1 MARIVRTRRR
11 TLLLV
16 VGIAVGAL
24 VVGLIAGTQIRSA
37 ADAAGRI
44 PPPEASLI
52 TVPVE
57 LRTLETRVVT
67 RGDASFA
74 GAVQVEPE
82 VGGDAPAVVTG
93 QVPEVG
99 AELDE
104 GDVLIEI
111 TGRPVIILAGEL
123 PMYRSL
129 APGMSG
135 PDVEQLEQTL
145 RRLGLDPGT
154 VDTRYTAATGQAVAR
169 LFQRAGYPAPEPDP
183 DVAAQL
189 DAARDAVA
197 DAEDAVTQAERALR
211 DASAGPSESERVA
224 AQNEVDRA
232 RRALDDARREGDP
245 AAIADAEDALEVAEA
260 QQRELLREPDTSL
273 EQAALEEA
281 RDNLDTARRE
291 LSEAQGRA
299 GTPLPAAEVV
309 YVETLPRRVDEVL
322 VERGDIVDG
331 PVMSISGADL
341 NVTIRVDAADH
352 RLLSEGMTAL
362 IDLPGGGQVEGTITT
377 IRSAQGEEASGFE
390 AVITPEELSDE
401 QVRELREANVRV
413 TIPINSTEGDVLAV
427 PLAALTAGPGGEARV
442 EVQREGG
449 TELVEVEVGL
459 SAEGY
464 AEVTPVGGTLAEGD
478 LVVVGRSD
486 GGDGDGG
493 DDT

>member
-1 MARIVRTRRR
+1 MARVVRARRR
-11 TLLLV
+11 TLILI
-16 VGIAVGAL
+16 VGVAVGAL
-24 VVGLIAGTQIRSA
+24 VVGLFAGTQIQSA
-37 ADAAGRI
+37 ADAAGKI

-57 LRTLETRVVT
+57 LRTLESRVVT

-74 GAVQVEPE
+74 GAVQIEPQ

-99 AELDE
+99 AQLDE
-104 GDVLIEI
+104 GDVLLEV

-129 APGMSG
+129 APGMTG

-145 RRLGLDPGT
+145 RRLGLDPGA
-154 VDTRYTAATGQAVAR
+154 VDDRYTAATGQAVAR

-183 DVAAQL
+183 QVTAEL

-197 DAEDAVTQAERALR
+197 DAEGAVKQAERALR

-245 AAIADAEDALEVAEA
+245 RAIADAEDALEVAEA
-260 QQRELLREPDTSL
+260 QQRELLRKPDTSL
-273 EQAALEEA
+273 EEAALDDA
-281 RDNLDTARRE
+281 REFLDAARRE
-291 LSEAQGRA
+291 LGEVQGRA

-309 YVETLPRRVDEVL
+309 YVETLPRRVDAVL
-322 VERGDIVDG
+322 VERGDTVDG
-331 PVMSISGADL
+331 PVMSISGAEL
-341 NVTIRVDAADH
+341 NVTIQIDAADR
-352 RLLSEGMTAL
+352 RLLSEGMAAL
-362 IDLPGGGQVEGTITT
+362 IDLPGGGQVDGTITA
-377 IRSAQGEEASGFE
+377 IQSAEGDEASRFE
-390 AVITPEELSDE
+390 AVITPEELSNE
-401 QVRELREANVRV
+401 QVKELREANVRV
-413 TIPINSTEGDVLAV
+413 TIPVNSTDGDVLAV

-442 EVQREGG
+442 EVQREGR
-449 TELVEVEVGL
+449 TDLVEVEVGL

-464 AEVTPVGGTLAEGD
+464 AEVTPVSGTLAEGD

-486 GGDGDGG
+486 GGDGADE
-493 DDT
+493 DDV